1 MIGRRS
7 GRSGDG
13 ADTVAR
19 ERWEGG
25 GGGDKRVR

>member
-25 GGGDKRVR
+25 GGDKRVR